1 MGQVKNTINLVYT
14 KLLNKETIS
23 YLIFGIITTIIN
35 IAVYKLC
42 TTINIIYWLSNI
54 IAWVTAL
61 IFAFVTNKL
70 YVFESKNMQ
79 PDIVFKEAVS
89 FVAARLFSGLCDL
102 GFMIF
107 AVEAIHMNDFIA
119 KIITNVFVVVINY
132 LFSKLF
138 IFKNSSANA
147 AD

>member
-1 MGQVKNTINLVYT
+1 MKQVKNIFNLVYS

-42 TTINIIYWLSNI
+42 RTINIVYWLSNI

-79 PDIVFKEAVS
+79 LDIVFKEAVS

-107 AVEAIHMNDFIA
+107 AVEVIHMNDFIA

-138 IFKNSSANA
+138 IFKNSSVNA
-147 AD
+147 VD